1 MSTAAQDHGDSG
13 ILRPTLTDPV
23 TAAQPGWGALLVI
36 VTGAFVT
43 TLDFFIVNVAVPSV
57 QHDLHASAA
66 QIQFFV
72 VGYGL
77 AAASGLIIG
86 GRLGDMFGHR
96 RMFMIGLALFIVASL
111 GCSFARSPGEL
122 ITGRVIQGL
131 ANAMLIPQGLAIV
144 SIAYQGARRARAFA
158 GFGLAAGFAAIF
170 GQLIGGS
177 LIAANIDGLG
187 WRLVFLINFPI
198 GVVTLAFAA
207 RVIPASKGVGA
218 RLDLGGALLIS
229 ASLTATMLPLVEGRE
244 QGWPWW
250 TGPSFATAAVLITGF
265 VFYQNA
271 LGRRGGSPLVNLALF
286 KERAFAAGVVTV
298 LAWRCAIAPFFLI
311 LALYLQ
317 DGRSL
322 SPLGSSLVYLALG
335 PSYFA
340 SSIAAPRLGISMGR
354 RQLLTAGAVLVAAG
368 CLVLALSATSL
379 GNSGAVEWLIPGL
392 VIIGGGMGTVFA
404 TLPAV
409 VLADIAP
416 RSAAAASGVF
426 TTTQEVGGA
435 LGVALTG
442 IVFFSSLGRSGSI
455 TGYPHAFTYSLIF
468 LAALTV
474 LVVRLV
480 QALPKTSPAS
490 TADQR

>member
-1 MSTAAQDHGDSG
+1 MTTAAQN
-13 ILRPTLTDPV
+13 LTPTDPV
-23 TAAQPGWGALLVI
+23 AAAPPGWGALLVI
-36 VTGAFVT
+36 VAGAFVT

-77 AAASGLIIG
+77 AAASGLIVG

-111 GCSFARSPGEL
+111 GCSFAQSPGEL
-122 ITGRVIQGL
+122 IIGRVIQGL
-131 ANAMLIPQGLAIV
+131 ANAILMPQGLAIV
-144 SIAYQGARRARAFA
+144 SVAYQGARRAKAFA
-158 GFGLAAGFAAIF
+158 FFGLAAGFASIF
-170 GQLIGGS
+170 GQLIGGI

-198 GVVTLAFAA
+198 GVVALFFAR
-207 RVIPASKGVGA
+207 RVMPAAKGAGA
-218 RLDLGGALLIS
+218 RLDLLGALLVS
-229 ASLTATMLPLVEGRE
+229 ASLTAIMLPLVEGRE

-250 TGPSFATAAVLITGF
+250 TGPSFAAAAVLITVF

-271 LGRRGGSPLVNLALF
+271 RGRRGGSPLVNLALF
-286 KERAFAAGVVTV
+286 KERVFSVGVIAV

-322 SPLGSSLVYLALG
+322 SPLDSGLLYLALG

-340 SSIAAPRLGISMGR
+340 SSIRAPKLGIKMGR
-354 RQLLTAGAVLVAAG
+354 RQLLTAGSLVVAAG
-368 CLVLALSATSL
+368 CLVLALTAASL
-379 GNSGAVEWLIPGL
+379 GTSGAVEWLIPGL
-392 VIIGGGMGTVFA
+392 VIIGSGMGTVFA
-404 TLPAV
+404 TMPAV
-409 VLADIAP
+409 VLANVTP
-416 RSAAAASGVF
+416 QNAAAAAGVM

-435 LGVALTG
+435 LGVALAG
-442 IVFFSSLGRSGSI
+442 IVFFSSLGRSGSVS
-455 TGYPHAFTYSLIF
+455 GYPHAFTYGLIF
-468 LAALTV
+468 LAALTL
-474 LVVRLV
+474 LVVGLI
-480 QALPKTSPAS
+480 QALPRSSPAS
-490 TADQR
+490 TASQR